1 MPRIPRSA
9 GMTLLVL
16 AVLLTRLPFLGAGYG
31 LHADNWR
38 VALAARHISET
49 GVYEASRMPGYPV
62 QEYVC
67 SLFWRTGP
75 WGLNFLDALFCAA
88 AAVFFALIC
97 IEYGVA
103 DWWLAG
109 IALA

>member
-31 LHADNWR
+31 VHADNWR
-38 VALAARHISET
+38 IALAARHISET
-49 GVYEASRMPGYPV
+49 GVYEASRFPGYPI
-62 QEYVC
+62 QEVVC
-67 SLFWRTGP
+67 SWFWKTGP
-75 WGLNFLDALFCAA
+75 VGLNLLDALFSTAA
-88 AAVFFALIC
+88 ALFFALIC
-97 IEYGVA
+97 LEYGVG

-109 IALA
+109 L